1 MISPTPV
8 PVHQPSEA
16 EREGLCSAPFAVIL
30 SCDGLLLDTGE
41 LNMAAYREAAEAL
54 VGDSMTE
61 GEMED
66 TVGSRAVDYAARIR
80 RRYDIDVSDEDF
92 QRLVSER
99 YRIHAFDR
107 PVRAFQGVG
116 ELLEDLRK
124 QRIPY
129 ALATSAPMWKV
140 QHNLEEAGVAD
151 YFSVIVSGD
160 DVAQGKPGPDAFL
173 IAAQRLG
180 FEPSR
185 CIAIEGSV
193 HGLCGAR
200 IAGMTVVCVTNTF
213 PSYRLRE
220 ADRIVTSIDEVTVED
235 LGRIM
240 SDRHSA
246 EEVRATES
254 AEQSLP
260 KLRTRTVD

>member
-8 PVHQPSEA
+8 PVHSTDDAQGH
-16 EREGLCSAPFAVIL
+16 GLTNAPFAVVF
-30 SCDGLLLDTGE
+30 SCDGLVLDTGE
-41 LNMAAYREAAEAL
+41 LNLAAYREATEAL
-54 VGDSMTE
+54 VGDSVSE
-61 GEMED
+61 AEMED
-66 TVGSRAVDYAARIR
+66 TIGVRAVDYAVRIR
-80 RRYDIDVSDEDF
+80 RRYDIDVTDEEF
-92 QRLVSER
+92 QRLVGER
-99 YRIHAFDR
+99 YRILAFDHS
-107 PVRAFQGVG
+107 VRAFQGVG
-116 ELLEDLRK
+116 ELLEDLRE

-129 ALATSAPMWKV
+129 ALATSAPLWKV

-151 YFSVIVSGD
+151 YFSVIVTGD
-160 DVAQGKPGPDAFL
+160 DVAQGKPGPDVFFA
-173 IAAQRLG
+173 AAQRLG

-185 CIAIEGSV
+185 CVAVEGSV

-220 ADRIVTSIDEVTVED
+220 ADRIVASIDEVTVED

-246 EEVRATES
+246 EEVRAVES
-254 AEQSLP
+254 AEHASP
-260 KLRTRTVD
+260 KLKVRTVN